1 MVTLNPFT
9 NSIFF
14 KILDKNYFKGE
25 KYGVTLLQRYKYLK
39 LKLKAE
45 MIKSIC
51 LSLVREMWIIFSQL
65 IWTVLWKGTRQ

>member
-39 LKLKAE
+39 LKLK
-45 MIKSIC
+45 KF
-51 LSLVREMWIIFSQL
+51 R
-65 IWTVLWKGTRQ
+65 